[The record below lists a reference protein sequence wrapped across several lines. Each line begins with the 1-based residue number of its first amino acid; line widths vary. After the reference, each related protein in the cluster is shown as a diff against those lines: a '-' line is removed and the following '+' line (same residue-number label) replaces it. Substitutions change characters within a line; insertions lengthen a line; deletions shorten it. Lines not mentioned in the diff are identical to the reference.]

1 MSVRLTGS
9 YLCGHL
15 CFATPGLLG
24 HVITRHCS
32 QFRKSSGHFVAATSA
47 ICDRVAITG
56 EVMWYQSSEQAR
68 RGFCGTCGSQM
79 FWDGFGDNLS
89 IFAGCFDGA
98 TGVMI
103 SGHILCADKGDYYEI
118 TGGLPQADVDGPA
131 LTAQFYS

>member
-1 MSVRLTGS
+1 M
-9 YLCGHL
+9 
-15 CFATPGLLG
+15 G